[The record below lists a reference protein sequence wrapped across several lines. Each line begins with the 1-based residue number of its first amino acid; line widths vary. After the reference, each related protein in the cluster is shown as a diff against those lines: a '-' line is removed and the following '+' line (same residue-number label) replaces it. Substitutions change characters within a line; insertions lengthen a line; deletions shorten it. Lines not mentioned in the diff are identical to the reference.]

1 MRVKRQKKNR
11 RTVRFF
17 TVCFGFRQ
25 PFKVLCDGN
34 FIHHLVAH
42 EITPA
47 DTVISDLLGGP
58 VKLFT
63 TRCVVA
69 ELEKLGKDFSE
80 SLEAA
85 QMLSTATCEHEE
97 AKAADECLSEVI
109 GLQNTE
115 HFFLGTQDAD
125 FRRKLQQESIVP
137 LVFGLRNI
145 LLIDQPSDFQRETAK
160 DSEKRRLNMTDTE
173 KRLLAKRTSKIVA
186 SNRGEGTIA
195 NEEWGMPRVISTKN
209 PLGVKD
215 RPQFKRNRAKGPNPL
230 SCMKKKKDNN
240 TERRQPK
247 SKAESNTGAQKEKK
261 EGESDAKKRT
271 RKRSKKEKSGPESTD

>member
-17 TVCFGFRQ
+17 TVCYGFRQ
-25 PFKVLCDGN
+25 PYKVLCDGT
-34 FIHHLVAH
+34 FVHHLVSN

-47 DTVISDLLGGP
+47 DTAISELLGGP

-63 TRCVVA
+63 TRCVIA
-69 ELEKLGKDFSE
+69 ELEKLGKDFAE

-109 GLQNTE
+109 GMKNSE
-115 HFFLGTQDAD
+115 HFFLGTQDAE

-145 LLIDQPSDFQRETAK
+145 LLIDQPSDFQRQTAK
-160 DSEKRRLNMTDTE
+160 DSENKRLTMTDTE
-173 KRLLAKRTSKIVA
+173 KKLLVKRTAKIIA
-186 SNRGEGTIA
+186 SNREKGTIE
-195 NEEWGMPRVISTKN
+195 NEEWGMPRVVSTRN
-209 PLGVKD
+209 GLGVKD

-230 SCMKKKKDNN
+230 SCMKKKENK
-240 TERRQPK
+240 TEKPQSK
-247 SKAESNTGAQKEKK
+247 SKADSNSGAQKEKK
-261 EGESDAKKRT
+261 EGESDTKKRS
-271 RKRSKKEKSGPESTD
+271 RKRSEKRKSGPERTE

>member
-25 PFKVLCDGN
+25 PFKVLCDGT
-34 FIHHLVAH
+34 FVHHLVSK

-47 DTVISDLLGGP
+47 DTAISELLGGP

-63 TRCVVA
+63 TRCVIA
-69 ELEKLGKDFSE
+69 ELQKLGKDFSE

-85 QMLSTATCEHEE
+85 QMLSTARCEHEE
-97 AKAADECLSEVI
+97 AKAADQCLLDVLGSK
-109 GLQNTE
+109 NTE

-125 FRRKLQQESIVP
+125 FRKKLQQESIVP
-137 LVFGLRNI
+137 LLYGLRTG

-160 DSEKRRLNMTDTE
+160 DSERKRLTMTDVE
-173 KRLLAKRTSKIVA
+173 KRMLVTQTARILASKYEQGTVDDNEQWEA
-186 SNRGEGTIA
+186 SRD
-195 NEEWGMPRVISTKN
+195 VSTRN
-209 PLGVKD
+209 GLGVKD

-230 SCMKKKKDNN
+230 SCKKKKKENN
-240 TERRQPK
+240 TEKPLSKPK
-247 SKAESNTGAQKEKK
+247 ADSISGAQMEKK
-261 EGESDAKKRT
+261 EGESSI
-271 RKRSKKEKSGPESTD
+271 RKRSRKRSNKGKSDVGEN

>member
-25 PFKVLCDGN
+25 PFKVLCDGT
-34 FIHHLVAH
+34 FIHHLVAN

-47 DTVISDLLGGP
+47 DTAISELLGGP

-69 ELEKLGKDFSE
+69 ELEKLGNDFSE

-97 AKAADECLSEVI
+97 AKAADECLSEVLGI
-109 GLQNTE
+109 KNSE
-115 HFFLGTQDAD
+115 HFFLGTQDAE
-125 FRRKLQQESIVP
+125 FRKKLQQETIVP

-145 LLIDQPSDFQRETAK
+145 LLIEQPSDFQRETAK

-173 KRLLAKRTSKIVA
+173 KRLLAKKTSKIIA
-186 SNRGEGTIA
+186 SNREEGTIV
-195 NEEWGMPRVISTKN
+195 NEEWGMPRVISTRN
-209 PLGVKD
+209 VLGVKD

-230 SCMKKKKDNN
+230 SCMKKKKDNS
-240 TERRQPK
+240 TEKRRPN
-247 SKAESNTGAQKEKK
+247 SNSGAQKEKK
-261 EGESDAKKRT
+261 EAESDTKKRT
-271 RKRSKKEKSGPESTD
+271 RKRSKKGKSGPESNE

>member
-25 PFKVLCDGN
+25 PYKVLCDGT
-34 FIHHLVAH
+34 FVHHLVSK

-47 DTVISDLLGGP
+47 DTAISELLGGP

-63 TRCVVA
+63 TRCVIA
-69 ELEKLGKDFSE
+69 ELHKLGKDFAE

-97 AKAADECLSEVI
+97 AKAADQCLLDVLGSK
-109 GLQNTE
+109 NSE

-125 FRRKLQQESIVP
+125 FRKKLQQESIVP
-137 LVFGLRNI
+137 LLYGLRTG

-160 DSEKRRLNMTDTE
+160 SSERKRLTMTDAEKRMFEIQTARI
-173 KRLLAKRTSKIVA
+173 LASKNDQGTVGDEQWEA
-186 SNRGEGTIA
+186 SR
-195 NEEWGMPRVISTKN
+195 RVSTRN
-209 PLGVKD
+209 GLGVKD
-215 RPQFKRNRAKGPNPL
+215 RPQFKRNRPKGPNPL
-230 SCMKKKKDNN
+230 SCKKKK
-240 TERRQPK
+240 TEKPLSKPKADSK
-247 SKAESNTGAQKEKK
+247 SKSGAQKEKK
-261 EGESDAKKRT
+261 EGESSIRKRS
-271 RKRSKKEKSGPESTD
+271 RKRSKKGKSDAGEN

>member
-25 PFKVLCDGN
+25 PYKVLCDGT
-34 FIHHLVAH
+34 FIHHLVTN

-47 DTVISDLLGGP
+47 DTAISELLGGP

-69 ELEKLGKDFSE
+69 ELQKLGYDFAE

-97 AKAADECLSEVI
+97 AKSADACLSDVI
-109 GLQNTE
+109 RTNNSE
-115 HFFLGTQDAD
+115 HFFLGTQDFE
-125 FRRKLQQESIVP
+125 FRKKLQQESIVP
-137 LVFGLRNI
+137 LLFGLRKT

-160 DSEKRRLNMTDTE
+160 SSERKRLMMTDAEKRMLE
-173 KRLLAKRTSKIVA
+173 KQTARILAAKR
-186 SNRGEGTIA
+186 GEETIEDEQWEA
-195 NEEWGMPRVISTKN
+195 PRVVNTGN
-209 PLGVKD
+209 GLGVKD

-230 SCMKKKKDNN
+230 SCMKKKKANSAVKP
-240 TERRQPK
+240 QSK
-247 SKAESNTGAQKEKK
+247 SKAESKSGAQKEKI
-261 EGESDAKKRT
+261 EGESVTKKRT
-271 RKRSKKEKSGPESTD
+271 RKRSKKGKSGPESTE